1 MDLSTTTQNGEYS
14 SEISNVWT
22 VSSYTNL
29 GLNYLVYPYVMAYI
43 GSAAFT
49 RCGRFKDALIRNFA
63 FYVLYMIVGLAA
75 LMIVLFSDTA
85 KDAIAD

>member
-1 MDLSTTTQNGEYS
+1 MANLW
-14 SEISNVWT
+14 II
-22 VSSYTNL
+22 SSYTNL

-49 RCGRFKDALIRNFA
+49 RCGKFKDALIRNFA
-63 FYVLYMIVGLAA
+63 FYILYLIGGLAA

-85 KDAIAD
+85 